1 MIKDILGITRG
12 ELLMKQKTIQG
23 IVIILSL
30 LMINLASASGISQL
44 NEEKTGINIQNLIG
58 QPSQKIRSNSLTR
71 LLNNILSLQKQI
83 DLYDLLTS
91 TIRTTC
97 SGVEKTSKITF
108 GMINAIDVDGDE
120 STGIN
125 GNDIQV
131 QYYLIPHIEI
141 DPAFILGL
149 KFVVNIQRIGEEI
162 KETEFNITATLGND
176 LVSVGYWAP
185 EKSGNEIP
193 THIQLSVLL
202 FYNMLD
208 SSKGFTIS
216 MEPTYATNIGNK
228 KLVFFNSYTSE
239 DTVQHSHFFSFDP
252 PSKTQMTISSTKD
265 PNEWNYKL
273 TRNTEYDTILTM
285 GRSRTL
291 PTETKETILTFNKFP
306 RTVSFSLRITPFS
319 SEGGSVYYTS
329 DSMYDMDV
337 LIETN
342 ELGACNYAII
352 KNTPRMLFAEW
363 LPVKE
368 RGWYHLEIDSDGTD
382 ISLLD
387 SLENPTIDLSMY
399 GVTDVDLTA
408 FWNFT
413 NPGDLRIVKDPS
425 FHIDL
430 AFIIGVWEARLDAR
444 PVAEEISVS
453 WLTDITGYLTYDT
466 NWQPLNQMDLLIRGS
481 DTGIRTVA
489 ETFKAED
496 FRLDWTIWPPI
507 EWNINSTGDIDF
519 LSMLIEVYIGGQWYR
534 LWPWV

>member
-1 MIKDILGITRG
+1 MQ
-12 ELLMKQKTIQG
+12 QKTIKG
-23 IVIILSL
+23 IVIILSIVL
-30 LMINLASASGISQL
+30 INLASISNASYQ
-44 NEEKTGINIQNLIG
+44 NVEKTEYTIHSLIHHT
-58 QPSQKIRSNSLTR
+58 SQKIRSNILTR
-71 LLNNILSLQKQI
+71 TMTNSLSLQKQI

-97 SGVEKTSKITF
+97 SGLQKTSKITF
-108 GMINAIDVDGDE
+108 GMINEIDVDEDS

-125 GNDIQV
+125 GYDIQV
-131 QYYLIPHIEI
+131 QYYLIPSIEI
-141 DPAFILGL
+141 DPALVIGL

-162 KETEFNITATLGND
+162 KETDFNITATLGND

-185 EKSGNEIP
+185 QKSGNEIP

-202 FYNMLD
+202 FYNTVD
-208 SSKGFTIS
+208 SSKGFTVS
-216 MEPTYATNIGNK
+216 MEPTYSSNIGNK
-228 KLVFFNSYTSE
+228 ELVFFNSYTSE
-239 DTVQHSHFFSFDP
+239 GDDTKHSHFFSFEP
-252 PSKTQMTISSTKD
+252 PSKTQITISSTKD
-265 PNEWNYKL
+265 PNEWKYEL
-273 TRNTEYDTILTM
+273 IRNTEYDTIFTM
-285 GRSRTL
+285 GRTRKL
-291 PTETKETILTFNKFP
+291 PTETKETVLTFNKFP

-342 ELGACNYAII
+342 ELGSCNYALI

-399 GVTDVDLTA
+399 GVTDVDITA
-408 FWNFT
+408 NWNFT
-413 NPGDLRIVKDPS
+413 NPGDLRIIKDPS

-430 AFIIGVWEARLDAR
+430 SFIIGVWEARLDAQ
-444 PVAEEISVS
+444 PVAEEISIS
-453 WLTDITGYLTYDT
+453 WLTDITGYLSYDT
-466 NWQPLNQMDLLIRGS
+466 NWQSMNQMDLLIRGS
-481 DTGIRTVA
+481 DIGIRTIA

-507 EWNINSTGDIDF
+507 EWNINSTGEIDF
-519 LSMLIEVYIGGQWYR
+519 LSMLIEIYIEGQWYR